1 MKEMK
6 SMSEKKI
13 KHVLGLSGGK
23 DSAALAVY
31 MRDNYP
37 ELDIDYFFTDTG
49 KELPEVEDY
58 LNKLESYLGKPIERL
73 GSDKDFDY
81 WLNEYNHFLP
91 SGHQRWCTVQ
101 MKLVPFENWVKPYL
115 EEGYE
120 IVSYVGIRAD
130 EPWREGYIPT
140 QNYLSIRMPFAEDGL
155 VKADIIEILE
165 GTGLGL
171 PKYYDWRSRSGCTF
185 CFYQRKIEW
194 VRLKER
200 HPDKFEEAKAYEKHL
215 QDEKSTN
222 GETYY
227 WMGKDTPLS
236 TLDNP
241 ERIAQIEADHAKK
254 LARFKDRKRRNKLY
268 DDKVIEML
276 DLDAIYDDFE
286 GGGACV
292 TCYK

>member
-1 MKEMK
+1 
-6 SMSEKKI
+6 MSEKKV

-23 DSAALAVY
+23 DSAALAIY
-31 MRDNYP
+31 MRDHYP
-37 ELDIDYFFTDTG
+37 ELEIDYFFTDTG
-49 KELPEVEDY
+49 KELPEVTDY
-58 LNKLESYLGKPIERL
+58 LNKLEAYLGKKIERL
-73 GSDKDFDY
+73 GANQDFDY

-101 MKLVPFENWVKPYL
+101 MKLVPFENWIKPFL
-115 EEGYE
+115 KDGYE
-120 IVSYVGIRAD
+120 IISYVGIRAD

-140 QNYLSIRMPFAEDGL
+140 QNYLSIKMPFAEDGL
-155 VKADIIEILE
+155 VKSDIIEILE
-165 GTGLGL
+165 GTDLGL
-171 PKYYDWRSRSGCTF
+171 PKYYEWRSRSGCTF

-215 QDEKSTN
+215 QDEKSTK

-236 TLDNP
+236 TLEDP
-241 ERIAQIEADHAKK
+241 VRVAQIKADHAKK
-254 LARFKDRKRRNKLY
+254 VERFKKKKRRNEMY
-268 DDKVIEML
+268 DDELIEMI
-276 DLDAIYDDFE
+276 DLDAIYDDVE
-286 GGGACV
+286 GSGACV

>member
-1 MKEMK
+1 
-6 SMSEKKI
+6 MSEKKV

-49 KELPEVEDY
+49 KELPEVMEY
-58 LNKLESYLGKPIERL
+58 LNELEAYLGKPIERL
-73 GSDKDFDY
+73 GSRHDFDY
-81 WLNEYNHFLP
+81 WLKEYNHFLP

-101 MKLVPFENWVKPYL
+101 MKLVPFENWIKPYL
-115 EEGYE
+115 DAGYE
-120 IVSYVGIRAD
+120 IISYVGIRAD
-130 EPWREGYIPT
+130 EPWREGYVPT
-140 QNYLSIRMPFAEDGL
+140 QNYISIKMPFAEDGL

-171 PKYYDWRSRSGCTF
+171 PKYYEWRSRSGCTF

-227 WMGKDTPLS
+227 WMGQGMPLS
-236 TLDNP
+236 TLEDP
-241 ERIAQIEADHAKK
+241 KRIEQIKADHEAKLRQFRK
-254 LARFKDRKRRNKLY
+254 KRRKNPLI
-268 DDKVIEML
+268 DENMISMV
-276 DLDAIYDDFE
+276 DLDSIYDDDE
-286 GGGACV
+286 GGGACI

>member
-1 MKEMK
+1 MKVDK
-6 SMSEKKI
+6 PI

-37 ELDIDYFFTDTG
+37 ELDIEYFFTDTG
-49 KELPEVEDY
+49 KELPEVMDY
-58 LNKLESYLGKPIERL
+58 LNKLEAYLGKPVLRL

-81 WLNEYNHFLP
+81 WLKEYNHFLP

-101 MKLVPFENWVKPYL
+101 MKLVPFEKWVKPFL
-115 EEGYE
+115 DEGYE
-120 IVSYVGIRAD
+120 IISYVGIRAD
-130 EPWREGYIPT
+130 EPWREGYVPT
-140 QNYLSIRMPFAEDGL
+140 QKFLMTKMPFAEDGL
-155 VKADIIEILE
+155 VKEDIINILE

-171 PKYYDWRSRSGCTF
+171 PKYYEWRSRSGCTF

-200 HPDKFEEAKAYEKHL
+200 HPDKFEEAKAYEKQL
-215 QDEKSTN
+215 VDDKSTN

-227 WMGKDTPLS
+227 WMGKNMPLS
-236 TLDNP
+236 TLEDPN
-241 ERIAQIEADHAKK
+241 RIAQIKADHEKK
-254 LARFKDRKRRNKLY
+254 LEKFKKKRRRNALH
-268 DDKVIEML
+268 DDQLIEMI
-276 DLDAIYDDFE
+276 DLDAVYDDME
-286 GGGACV
+286 GAGACV

>member
-1 MKEMK
+1 
-6 SMSEKKI
+6 MSEKKI

-31 MRDNYP
+31 MRDHYP
-37 ELDIDYFFTDTG
+37 ELEIDYFFTDTG
-49 KELPEVEDY
+49 KELPEVMEY
-58 LNKLESYLGKPIERL
+58 LNQLEAYLGKPIERL
-73 GSDKDFDY
+73 GANHNFDY

-101 MKLVPFENWVKPYL
+101 MKLVPFENWIKPYL
-115 EEGYE
+115 DAGYE
-120 IVSYVGIRAD
+120 IISYVGIRAD

-140 QNYLSIRMPFAEDGL
+140 QKYLSIKMPFADDGL
-155 VKADIIEILE
+155 VKADILEILE

-171 PKYYDWRSRSGCTF
+171 PKYYEWRSRSGCTF

-200 HPDKFEEAKAYEKHL
+200 HPEAFEEAKAYEKQF
-215 QDEKSTN
+215 QDEKSTK

-236 TLDNP
+236 TLDDP
-241 ERIAQIEADHAKK
+241 KRVAQIEADHAEKVKRFSKK
-254 LARFKDRKRRNKLY
+254 KRRKELY
-268 DDKVIEML
+268 DDELIEMI
-276 DLDAIYDDFE
+276 DLDAIYDDVE